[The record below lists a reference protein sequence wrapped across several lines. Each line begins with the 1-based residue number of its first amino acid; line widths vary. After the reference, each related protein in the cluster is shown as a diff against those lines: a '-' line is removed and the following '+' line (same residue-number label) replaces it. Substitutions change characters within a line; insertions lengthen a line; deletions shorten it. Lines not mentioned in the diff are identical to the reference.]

1 MNTEQELYFDLY
13 RIILLYVVLLQTFV
27 EAEKV
32 ENKAKQ
38 EQLKGN
44 SIRYDECVQLRH
56 TLTGKCI
63 CVAREISVTEDSK
76 LKVCSYDNCIIIV
89 IEGTEVLTLSA
100 HNYDY
105 SISQAIAVLAA
116 VFLCLN
122 LCTHPLYSHCTALGL

>member
-1 MNTEQELYFDLY
+1 MPSVITLRRVLPEFYDY
-13 RIILLYVVLLQTFV
+13 RTGTVYDYYAMCVVLLQTFV

-63 CVAREISVTEDSK
+63 CVAREISETEDSK
-76 LKVCSYDNCIIIV
+76 LKVPIV
-89 IEGTEVLTLSA
+89 
-100 HNYDY
+100 
-105 SISQAIAVLAA
+105 
-116 VFLCLN
+116 
-122 LCTHPLYSHCTALGL
+122 